1 MGSISVNDV
10 VSVKL
15 SEGNTALG
23 VVYRV
28 DRSDYSTTYY
38 AVRFPGK
45 TGKISKILSAIPF
58 RRDQLTFVSTK
69 EQYQITNPEFFL

>member
-10 VSVKL
+10 VSVEL

-45 TGKISKILSAIPF
+45 NSKILSVIPF

>member
-10 VSVKL
+10 VSVEL

-28 DRSDYSTTYY
+28 DRSDYPTTYY
-38 AVRFPGK
+38 YIDFPGK
-45 TGKISKILSAIPF
+45 SSKVLSVIPF
-58 RRDQLTFVSTK
+58 PRERLTFVATK